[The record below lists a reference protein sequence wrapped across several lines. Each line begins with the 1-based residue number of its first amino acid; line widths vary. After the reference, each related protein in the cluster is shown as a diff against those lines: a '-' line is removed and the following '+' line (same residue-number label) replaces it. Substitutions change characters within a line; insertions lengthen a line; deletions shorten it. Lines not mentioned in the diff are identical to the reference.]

1 MTKRK
6 KKTFWIITLKLRFL
20 GTCNIQI
27 CTDYICSKAQELI
40 FSHLDIQ
47 AVRLITSSSYYV
59 YSDRYV
65 IITLSLPILLS
76 KTLNAITLF
85 EPILTHQHAYY
96 IQLTKSSLYS
106 AMGYRPILNFEAK
119 MCDKVYMLTQ
129 MQKKTTKKT
138 HKKKRCEQLWG
149 NCSAYIVTKL
159 VLEKKKMSWMSQS
172 WVKPNF

>member
-1 MTKRK
+1 M
-6 KKTFWIITLKLRFL
+6 ITLKLRFL

-27 CTDYICSKAQELI
+27 CTDYICSKAQEPI

-47 AVRLITSSSYYV
+47 AVRLITSSSYYYG

-65 IITLSLPILLS
+65 IVTLSLPILLS

-119 MCDKVYMLTQ
+119 MCDKVYMRTQ
-129 MQKKTTKKT
+129 MQKNNNQKDTKK
-138 HKKKRCEQLWG
+138 KK
-149 NCSAYIVTKL
+149 A
-159 VLEKKKMSWMSQS
+159 M
-172 WVKPNF
+172 

>member
-1 MTKRK
+1 MQHSD
-6 KKTFWIITLKLRFL
+6 LH
-20 GTCNIQI
+20 
-27 CTDYICSKAQELI
+27 ICSKAQEPI

-47 AVRLITSSSYYV
+47 AVRLITSSSNYG

-85 EPILTHQHAYY
+85 EPILTHRHAYY

-129 MQKKTTKKT
+129 MTKKNNQKDTQKKKT
-138 HKKKRCEQLWG
+138 
-149 NCSAYIVTKL
+149 
-159 VLEKKKMSWMSQS
+159 M
-172 WVKPNF
+172 

>member
-1 MTKRK
+1 MQHSD
-6 KKTFWIITLKLRFL
+6 LH
-20 GTCNIQI
+20 
-27 CTDYICSKAQELI
+27 ICSKAQELI

-47 AVRLITSSSYYV
+47 AVRLITSSSYYG
-59 YSDRYV
+59 YSDRNV
-65 IITLSLPILLS
+65 IITLSLTILLS

-85 EPILTHQHAYY
+85 EPILTHRHAYY

-106 AMGYRPILNFEAK
+106 AMGYRHILNFEAK

-129 MQKKTTKKT
+129 MQKKQPKR
-138 HKKKRCEQLWG
+138 HKKKLCEKLWG

-159 VLEKKKMSWMSQS
+159 VLVKNKMTWMSQS